1 VRTPVLRVSDGC
13 RMAEEW
19 LTYSELGERL
29 NISSEAVRQKA
40 IRRRW
45 PRRTAND
52 GKTQVRVDLQDVVAT
67 LRQRRSG
74 ESSDTRPPPVARP
87 SEPCTI
93 EALES
98 HIATLRDMVAKAE
111 ALASQYRARAE
122 GERQG
127 ADVERAR
134 AETERVKAEAERD
147 RADGLAARIHE
158 LLAEKTLAAEKGV
171 ELAQRIEEL
180 RAIVHRMVD
189 RPPWWR
195 RLVG

>member
-52 GKTQVRVDLQDVVAT
+52 GKTQVRVDLQDVVAS
-67 LRQRRSG
+67 LPQRRSKQ
-74 ESSDTRPPPVARP
+74 SSDTGPPPDVPP
-87 SEPCTI
+87 SEIRTI

-98 HIATLRDMVAKAE
+98 HIATLKDMVAKAE
-111 ALASQYRARAE
+111 ALAGQYRDRAD
-122 GERQG
+122 GERQR
-127 ADVERAR
+127 AQAERAR
-134 AETERVKAEAERD
+134 ADTERVNAEAERD
-147 RADGLAARIHE
+147 RADGLAAQIHE
-158 LLAEKTLAAEKGV
+158 LLAEKTLAGEKGV
-171 ELAQRIEEL
+171 KLDQRVEEL
-180 RAIVHRMVD
+180 RAIVHRMIN